1 MKCKK
6 RVHQKLMTVSVLMG
20 ALLATGCAGNS
31 TIPAEKIANAE
42 KALGEARASSA
53 ATDAAPEMKRA
64 EDKLAEAKD
73 AMKNKEYDHASR
85 LAESAS
91 ADVELA
97 QAKASTAKSKKA
109 AEEMRNSVKSFQKEL
124 DQMQTR

>member
-1 MKCKK
+1 
-6 RVHQKLMTVSVLMG
+6 
-20 ALLATGCAGNS
+20 
-31 TIPAEKIANAE
+31 
-42 KALGEARASSA
+42 
-53 ATDAAPEMKRA
+53 MKRA